1 MRPQHLLLRCYAR
14 QQGGV
19 WVAVCIDLSLAA
31 QADTYNEARHKLD
44 AQIREYV
51 EDGLVGRDR
60 ESARM
65 LLSRKSPLS
74 QRITYHMIG
83 LTDFLRSIC
92 RSASRDSGQPTKF
105 DAPLPLVP
113 APC

>member
-83 LTDFLRSIC
+83 LTDFLRSSC